1 MIVLD
6 TTVLV
11 YAVGGEHPLAEPARR
26 LISSVEGR
34 RIRATTT
41 PEVVQEFVH
50 VRARRRPRADAADLG
65 RAFATLLS
73 PLISPDEDDLRLGL
87 ELFRASGSLGAFDGV
102 LAATAVR
109 RGAEGLVSADAA
121 FGDVAELRHIW
132 LAESPEA
139 LGVP

>member
-1 MIVLD
+1 VIILD

-11 YAVGGEHPLAEPARR
+11 YAVGGEHPLAEPARG
-26 LISSVEGR
+26 LLSAVEAR
-34 RIRATTT
+34 RVRATTT

-50 VRARRRPRADAADLG
+50 VRARRRSRADAADLG

-87 ELFRASGSLGAFDGV
+87 ELFRASDDLGAFDGV

-109 RGAEGLVSADAA
+109 HGAEALVSADAA
-121 FGDVAELRHIW
+121 FGGVTELRHVP
-132 LAESPEA
+132 LSQSPEA
-139 LGVP
+139 LRLL

>member
-1 MIVLD
+1 MIILD

-11 YAVGGEHPLAEPARR
+11 YAVGGTHPLADPARR
-26 LISSVEGR
+26 LLASVESR

-50 VRARRRPRADAADLG
+50 VRARRRSRADAADLG

-87 ELFRASGSLGAFDGV
+87 EFFRASDVLGAFDGV

-109 RGAEGLVSADAA
+109 HGAEGLVSADAA
-121 FGDVAELRHIW
+121 FGDIAELRHVP
-132 LAESPEA
+132 LSQSPEA
-139 LGVP
+139 FHFL

>member
-1 MIVLD
+1 VILLD

-11 YAVGGEHPLAEPARR
+11 YAVGGGHPLAEPARR
-26 LISSVEGR
+26 LISSVEAG

-41 PEVVQEFVH
+41 PEVVEEFVH
-50 VRARRRPRADAADLG
+50 VRARRRPRSDAADLG

-87 ELFRASGSLGAFDGV
+87 ELFRASESLGAFDGV

-109 RGAEGLVSADAA
+109 RGADGLVSADAA
-121 FGDVAELRHIW
+121 FGGVAELRH
-132 LAESPEA
+132 LPLGESPEA
-139 LGVP
+139 LGVL

>member
-1 MIVLD
+1 VIFLD

-11 YAVGGEHPLAEPARR
+11 YAVGGGHPLAEPARR
-26 LISSVEGR
+26 LVSSVEAGR
-34 RIRATTT
+34 LRATTT
-41 PEVVQEFVH
+41 PEVIQEFVH

-87 ELFRASGSLGAFDGV
+87 ELFRASESLGAFDGV
-102 LAATAVR
+102 LAATALR
-109 RGAEGLVSADAA
+109 RAADGLVSADAA
-121 FGDVAELRHIW
+121 FGGVAELRH
-132 LAESPEA
+132 LSLDESPEA